1 MLGHGPEDSEVPLH
15 GETKSRVR
23 SPTGFCWFLFFYHE
37 IREHR
42 FSERRK
48 TIPKSLLFTIEPQ
61 GRQVKGDAIPVEG

>member
-1 MLGHGPEDSEVPLH
+1 MLEVQQ
-15 GETKSRVR
+15 
-23 SPTGFCWFLFFYHE
+23 GFVGLFLFFYHE